1 MANATSILEKIEKE
15 QTRRAVEFRTGDN
28 VRVHVKIVEG
38 DKERI
43 QVFEGVVIA
52 MHRGKNRGTFTV
64 RKVSYGVG
72 VERIFP
78 LSSPSIDKVEV
89 MSSGKVRRARL
100 YYLRELAGKAA
111 RLREREQSR
120 PTEAAEPA
128 AAPAVETPA

>member
-1 MANATSILEKIEKE
+1 MAKTSIIEKIEKE
-15 QTRRAVEFRTGDN
+15 QQHLTSSFRTGDN

-52 MHRGKNRGTFTV
+52 LHRGGARATFTV

-78 LSSPSIDKVEV
+78 MHSPNVDKVEV

-100 YYLRELAGKAA
+100 FYLRELAGKAA
-111 RLREREQSR
+111 RLKEREQVR
-120 PTEAAEPA
+120 VEPA
-128 AAPAVETPA
+128 PAASVSEA